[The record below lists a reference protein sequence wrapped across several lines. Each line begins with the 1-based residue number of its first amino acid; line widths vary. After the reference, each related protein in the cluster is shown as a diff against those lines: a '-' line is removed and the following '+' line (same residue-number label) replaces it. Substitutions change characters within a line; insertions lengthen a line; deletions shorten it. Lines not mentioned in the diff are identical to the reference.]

1 MNELEKGCSL
11 LMADVFWNGAAP
23 CEVGDKP
30 FPPTGTQM
38 PDAQV
43 GHMPSFLQGSGKM

>member
-1 MNELEKGCSL
+1 
-11 LMADVFWNGAAP
+11 MADMFWNGATP

-30 FPPTGTQM
+30 FPLTGTQM
-38 PDAQV
+38 PATQV